1 MRKLAFAAAFS
12 ALALSPGATAQV
24 FECGQD
30 NRAAGTIV
38 GALVGA
44 TAGGVIANNVER
56 DVFVGH
62 GYGHHGFRHGHFVTR
77 RGNQEAGII
86 LGAIAGGLVGNA
98 VAASNARN
106 CPTYHGNPSQAFG
119 DPYAR
124 GTLGQNTGF
133 SHVDPRG
140 PVDLNALKYGD
151 PFGGRPGVR
160 TSAEPATA
168 IEEGP
173 RPLNRRSDLDTPLA
187 GGVFVPVC
195 DTVFQTTELPDGASV
210 RSPVEVCQ
218 YSEGGEWVPT
228 N

>member
-1 MRKLAFAAAFS
+1 MRKLAFAAAFT
-12 ALALSPGATAQV
+12 ALAIAPGATAQV
-24 FECGQD
+24 FDCGQD

-56 DVFVGH
+56 NVYVGR
-62 GYGHHGFRHGHFVTR
+62 GYGHRGFRRGRFVTK

-98 VAASNARN
+98 VAASNARD
-106 CPTYHGNPSQAFG
+106 CPTYHGNPSQAYG

-124 GTLGQNTGF
+124 RSIGQNTTF
-133 SHVDPRG
+133 SHVDRNG

-151 PFGGRPGVR
+151 PFGGRPVVN
-160 TSAEPATA
+160 TPVAPDPVADFPPA
-168 IEEGP
+168 
-173 RPLNRRSDLDTPLA
+173 PLGSRSDIDEPLA
-187 GGVFVPVC
+187 GGIFEPVC
-195 DTVFQTTELPDGASV
+195 DTVFQTTELPDGSSV

-218 YSEGGEWVPT
+218 YSEGGEWIPT